1 LYLLFAVGKVRL
13 SRSTDRLVDA
23 MLFLIKLTSPGPSF
37 THVCY
42 FYFNF
47 FFFVTAKMY
56 VCMVNY
62 LWRQCTAKELF

>member
-42 FYFNF
+42 F
-47 FFFVTAKMY
+47 FFVTAKMY

-62 LWRQCTAKELF
+62 LWRQCTAKELL